1 MRKRIALVIR
11 LFEEAQKC
19 LSSMPLLLLM
29 PIATFL
35 FLMMFLIYW
44 IISAMMIYSYG
55 IFYLCLFFFINFISH
70 A

>member
-1 MRKRIALVIR
+1 MRKRISLSIR

-35 FLMMFLIYW
+35 FLMMFIIYW
-44 IISAMMIYSYG
+44 ILTLMMIYSYG
-55 IFYLCLFFFINFISH
+55 IFSFL
-70 A
+70 